1 LGAPGFNRNGR
12 SLLVD
17 INLFD
22 VIETFLTMP
31 LEEELLA
38 SPVEGPSTWA
48 DVFVEPQQS
57 LAALLCSSVIG
68 VAICDR
74 QFRFRAI
81 NEALAAMNGLPA
93 ESHIGKTL
101 QQIMGD
107 ASHRIE
113 PAIQHVLA
121 TGRPLCNLEVTAK
134 LPTKPEVGHWI
145 ENFYPIKDASGLVL
159 KVGVIVLEIT
169 KNKSIEQALCRL
181 TWKLHQVAESLET
194 DGAISRRANRRAT
207 DASRAMLE
215 HCILETRMISEM
227 LESTLGMTAL
237 QRHQFV
243 SPVEPGEET
252 LALRSTSD
260 KVDRPAD
267 CMSRR
272 ERQVFEFLAQGKSNK
287 QIASLMNISIRTVET
302 HRAKLMLKLDLH
314 SVVELVRYAVR
325 NQIV

>member
-1 LGAPGFNRNGR
+1 M
-12 SLLVD
+12 
-17 INLFD
+17 FD
-22 VIETFLTMP
+22 VVETFLTMP

-38 SPVEGPSTWA
+38 SPVEGTSTWA

-57 LAALLCSSVIG
+57 LGALLCSSVIG

-81 NEALAAMNGLPA
+81 NAALASMNGLPA

-194 DGAISRRANRRAT
+194 GGAISRRSNRRAT
-207 DASRAMLE
+207 DASRTMLE
-215 HCILETRMISEM
+215 HCILETRMISQM

-243 SPVEPGEET
+243 SPAEPGEEN
-252 LALRSTSD
+252 RSTSD
-260 KVDRPAD
+260 KVDRSAN
-267 CMSRR
+267 CLSRR
-272 ERQVFEFLAQGKSNK
+272 ERQVFEFLVQGKSNK

-302 HRAKLMLKLDLH
+302 HRARLMLKLDLH
-314 SVVELVRYAVR
+314 SIVEVVRYAVR
-325 NQIV
+325 NRIV

>member
-1 LGAPGFNRNGR
+1 
-12 SLLVD
+12 
-17 INLFD
+17 
-22 VIETFLTMP
+22 MP

-81 NEALAAMNGLPA
+81 NEALASMNGLPA

-134 LPTKPEVGHWI
+134 LPTKPEVKCFHRSAI
-145 ENFYPIKDASGLVL
+145 
-159 KVGVIVLEIT
+159 GVEFD
-169 KNKSIEQALCRL
+169 N
-181 TWKLHQVAESLET
+181 
-194 DGAISRRANRRAT
+194 DG
-207 DASRAMLE
+207 
-215 HCILETRMISEM
+215 ILFVHGGE
-227 LESTLGMTAL
+227 TLGGGGF
-237 QRHQFV
+237 QN
-243 SPVEPGEET
+243 P
-252 LALRSTSD
+252 
-260 KVDRPAD
+260 
-267 CMSRR
+267 
-272 ERQVFEFLAQGKSNK
+272 
-287 QIASLMNISIRTVET
+287 
-302 HRAKLMLKLDLH
+302 
-314 SVVELVRYAVR
+314 
-325 NQIV
+325 